1 MIAESLT
8 RCGIPVRVS
17 AFCSLNGYT
26 VINIFRD
33 YAAEGDNR
41 NIFRFFTAGANRD
54 GLAIRLAAG
63 MLRENTAQH
72 RILIILSDDQPND
85 VLKVR
90 TESGGYADYADET
103 ALSDTAEEVHKA
115 RMQGITVLNVA
126 RKIYGRDFVRIR
138 SLDMFA
144 DTVGSMLQEQIRQF

>member
-1 MIAESLT
+1 
-8 RCGIPVRVS
+8 
-17 AFCSLNGYT
+17 
-26 VINIFRD
+26 
-33 YAAEGDNR
+33 
-41 NIFRFFTAGANRD
+41 
-54 GLAIRLAAG
+54 

-115 RMQGITVLNVA
+115 RMQGITVLNVYTGPDKNLSAA